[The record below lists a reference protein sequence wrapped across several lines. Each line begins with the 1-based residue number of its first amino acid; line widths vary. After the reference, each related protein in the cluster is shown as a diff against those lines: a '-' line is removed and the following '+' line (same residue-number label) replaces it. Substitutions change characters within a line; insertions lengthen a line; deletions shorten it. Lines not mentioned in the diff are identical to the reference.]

1 MDAVP
6 DVKGRGAG
14 VGSGVAASEEE
25 GVDAVGLKGVVLRK
39 GWGAEA
45 QRVL

>member
-1 MDAVP
+1 MP
-6 DVKGRGAG
+6 DVKGCDVG
-14 VGSGVAASEEE
+14 VGSGVAACEEE
-25 GVDAVGLKGVVLRK
+25 GVDAVGLKGVVLRR